1 MRNTLPRGFKLLE
14 EKRGSGHIAATED
27 HVTIRH
33 KMTLNQGN
41 CVAEYKKYSF
51 TTGRRQ
57 VIAAI
62 EQSVA
67 SMKIGCQRVVK
78 ASPHLAYRETG
89 VEGYIQK
96 NAVSALNISLI
107 DVIPK
112 PLK

>member
-1 MRNTLPRGFKLLE
+1 MRNTLPRGFKPLE
-14 EKRGSGHIAATED
+14 EKRGSGHFAATED

-62 EQSVA
+62 EQSVT
-67 SMKIGCQRVVK
+67 SVKIGYQRVVK
-78 ASPHLAYRETG
+78 ASPHPAYRETG

-96 NAVSALNISLI
+96 MLLVF
-107 DVIPK
+107 
-112 PLK
+112 